1 MADSWRGGQALQLLE
16 EALSLRSEPFRV
28 ALSANSSWKTP
39 ELFENG
45 TTCLPDSSM
54 AEGGNVE
61 FLGDVDNATLSL
73 VQVAGGGGGG
83 GDGSEY
89 VPTTIEEFCT
99 RQSSK
104 VDEFLIRVT
113 VELNC
118 EWPDMLE
125 GAGLGGEAEL
135 QIVGDCPPGQ
145 RGDPDVKMSV
155 REAAVVDFRSLY
167 VKN

>member
-1 MADSWRGGQALQLLE
+1 M
-16 EALSLRSEPFRV
+16 SLRSEPFRV

-104 VDEFLIRVT
+104 VDEYLIRVT

>member
-1 MADSWRGGQALQLLE
+1 M
-16 EALSLRSEPFRV
+16 SLRSEPFRV

-45 TTCLPDSSM
+45 TTCLPMM
-54 AEGGNVE
+54 AESGNIE
-61 FLGDVDNATLSL
+61 FAGDVDNATLSL
-73 VQVAGGGGGG
+73 VQVAGGGGSG

-89 VPTTIEEFCT
+89 VPATMEEFCT

-113 VELNC
+113 VELSC

-125 GAGLGGEAEL
+125 GAGLGGESDL
-135 QIVGDCPPGQ
+135 QIVGECPPGQ
-145 RGDPDVKMSV
+145 RNDPDVKMSV